1 MISQFDFAILNFIQ
15 DHFRNGFMDMLMK
28 LITSLGNHGILY
40 IAITIGLLLFSKTR
54 KEGKTMAAAQI
65 AGVIICS
72 VILKNVFARVRPF
85 NATDFELIISA
96 PTDFSFPSG
105 HTLHAFI
112 TATVLYSSYRKWGIA
127 AYALALVMAFSRMYL
142 YVHYPSDVVAGAIIG
157 FFIGLVAVTISKRKT
172 SI

>member
-72 VILKNVFARVRPF
+72 VILKNVFA
-85 NATDFELIISA
+85 T
-96 PTDFSFPSG
+96 
-105 HTLHAFI
+105 
-112 TATVLYSSYRKWGIA
+112 
-127 AYALALVMAFSRMYL
+127 
-142 YVHYPSDVVAGAIIG
+142 
-157 FFIGLVAVTISKRKT
+157 
-172 SI
+172 